1 MRDPYA
7 VLGVD
12 SNASEQEIKSAWRS
26 AAKAFHPDRNRD
38 NPDAASQF
46 AELGKAYDMLK
57 NPAKR
62 DLLDQARGAAQGKGG
77 EATFMQKREEA
88 RAAAARREAERQARE
103 AEEMAEIARQA
114 NAAAR
119 AAQSAAAANTGAP
132 SGASPAAPK
141 AGSTGKAESQTG
153 KPSDAVSPD
162 IDDLPEA
169 GAETGTTSVSA
180 NRLKLQAAEL
190 LVSFYRRITGYR
202 PPPEQAPDYYLDT
215 EVTIGDLLGGR
226 WTTVTTPDEREVG
239 FYLTPGMTEGH
250 VVELKGHGSRLTGMR
265 NGDLFVT
272 LRVARDIAFSVDGF
286 DIHTILPISL
296 EDAVLGLKTE
306 VEGPLGSVPVTVEP
320 WSGSEKTIRISGH
333 GLKTEDGGY
342 GDFVV
347 GLRIFLGE
355 KPDEKVTDLMR
366 VMRQGLYL

>member
-1 MRDPYA
+1 
-7 VLGVD
+7 
-12 SNASEQEIKSAWRS
+12 
-26 AAKAFHPDRNRD
+26 
-38 NPDAASQF
+38 
-46 AELGKAYDMLK
+46 
-57 NPAKR
+57 
-62 DLLDQARGAAQGKGG
+62 
-77 EATFMQKREEA
+77 
-88 RAAAARREAERQARE
+88 
-103 AEEMAEIARQA
+103 
-114 NAAAR
+114 
-119 AAQSAAAANTGAP
+119 
-132 SGASPAAPK
+132 
-141 AGSTGKAESQTG
+141 
-153 KPSDAVSPD
+153 
-162 IDDLPEA
+162 
-169 GAETGTTSVSA
+169 
-180 NRLKLQAAEL
+180 
-190 LVSFYRRITGYR
+190 
-202 PPPEQAPDYYLDT
+202 
-215 EVTIGDLLGGR
+215 
-226 WTTVTTPDEREVG
+226 
-239 FYLTPGMTEGH
+239 
-250 VVELKGHGSRLTGMR
+250 MR

>member
-12 SNASEQEIKSAWRS
+12 SNASEKEIKSAWRS

-46 AELGKAYDMLK
+46 AEVGKAYDMLK

-62 DLLDQARGAAQGKGG
+62 DLLDQARGAVQGKDG
-77 EATFMQKREEA
+77 EPTFMQKREEA
-88 RAAAARREAERQARE
+88 RAAAKREAERQARE
-103 AEEMAEIARQA
+103 AEALAEMARQA
-114 NAAAR
+114 NASAR
-119 AAQSAAAANTGAP
+119 AAQSETAAKPGAT
-132 SGASPAAPK
+132 SGASPSSPK
-141 AGSTGKAESQTG
+141 AGTAGKADNQSG
-153 KPSDAVSPD
+153 KPSDAASPD
-162 IDDLPEA
+162 FEEQPE
-169 GAETGTTSVSA
+169 GGLETAKASASA

-202 PPPEQAPDYYLDT
+202 PPPEQAPDYHLDK
-215 EVTIGDLLGGR
+215 EVTIGELLSGR
-226 WTTVTTPDEREVG
+226 WTTVTTPDERDVG
-239 FYLTPGMTEGH
+239 FYLTPGMTEGY

-272 LRVARDIAFSVDGF
+272 LRVARDIAFSVEGH
-286 DIHTILPISL
+286 DIRTVLPISL
-296 EDAVLGLKTE
+296 EDAVLGLQTE
-306 VEGPLGSVPVTVEP
+306 VEGPQGSIPVTVEP

-333 GLKTEDGGY
+333 GLKTEDDGR
-342 GDFVV
+342 GDLIVE
-347 GLRIFLGE
+347 LRIFLGE

-366 VMRQGLYL
+366 IMRQGLYL